1 MAIDTKEFLDI
12 KVDVGVMKEQ
22 IATITSLCGKMDNVI
37 DRLVEQN
44 DNYINQIYKDMDKR
58 RLETEKD
65 VNEVHT
71 RIDTVLDKMSA
82 TELRLLEEIKS
93 LRKDMLEH
101 NKQEKEA
108 FDKLLQWKWMIVGGI
123 IVISWLTG
131 HFDFDTMSVLT
142 KH

>member
-1 MAIDTKEFLDI
+1 MTIEPKEFLNV

-22 IATITSLCGKMDNVI
+22 IVTLTSLCSKMDNVI
-37 DRLVEQN
+37 DKLVQQN

-65 VNEVHT
+65 VNEVHA
-71 RIDTVLDKMSA
+71 RIDSVLDKMSA

-93 LRKDMLEH
+93 LRKDMFEH

-123 IVISWLTG
+123 LVASWLTG
-131 HFDFDTMSVLT
+131 HLDFDTMSVIT

>member
-1 MAIDTKEFLDI
+1 MAIEAKEFLDI
-12 KVDVGVMKEQ
+12 KVDVGVLKEQ
-22 IATITSLCGKMDNVI
+22 VITITALCGKMDHVI
-37 DRLVEQN
+37 DKLVQQN

-58 RLETEKD
+58 RLETEKE
-65 VNEVHT
+65 VNIVHT

-93 LRKDMLEH
+93 LRKDMMEH
-101 NKQEKEA
+101 NKQEKETL
-108 FDKLLQWKWMIVGGI
+108 DKLLQWKWMIAGGI

-131 HFDFDTMSVLT
+131 HIDFVTMLNPT

>member
-22 IATITSLCGKMDNVI
+22 IATLTSLCGKMDNVI

-58 RLETEKD
+58 RLETEQD